1 MLLELNAALLALAAL
16 IDTASI
22 EVRIA
27 SPALAS
33 EPVLAAVERARQRG
47 VPVKVLLGATP
58 QYTVDAHGA
67 LSGPNRP
74 FDKGPQG
81 AELAR
86 LDAARAQTYIPPRFN
101 EVGSDGLQR
110 GVQAHMAYAVVDV
123 NQAMVCMAPLTQPAP
138 AGLCVQTDA
147 RHARALAALHE
158 VDHDYTLSAPVR
170 RRKLGELA
178 PAGMVAT
185 PEMADGFTALLPQPW
200 GHMLTSLL
208 TNGQAVDALLRS
220 PYRPVIWLAAGAP
233 HSSQAVTRLRAAG
246 FAVQQSPVTFD
257 GTLLIASRMVFL
269 GSQRMD
275 QQQLRSSRDVGVL
288 LPADFAEPSA
298 RLSAKWRATSS
309 ESAGSLDQRT
319 RQP

>member
-1 MLLELNAALLALAAL
+1 MSDRVVATAPVRVADVGGWTDTWFGSPGRVCHLAVGPGVEVTASLVDRAPRGPVHLVAPDVGLDRFVDPAEPAASHPLLDHAVSAALEGADLPS
-16 IDTASI
+16 DRGI

-147 RHARALAALHE
+147 RHARARPAADRRL
-158 VDHDYTLSAPVR
+158 R
-170 RRKLGELA
+170 RRRGGGD
-178 PAGMVAT
+178 AG
-185 PEMADGFTALLPQPW
+185 
-200 GHMLTSLL
+200 
-208 TNGQAVDALLRS
+208 
-220 PYRPVIWLAAGAP
+220 YRP
-233 HSSQAVTRLRAAG
+233 AAG
-246 FAVQQSPVTFD
+246 FRRHVVEEEGHRHGEDRADLLQAA
-257 GTLLIASRMVFL
+257 GTDAIRALLIFL
-269 GSQRMD
+269 D
-275 QQQLRSSRDVGVL
+275 L
-288 LPADFAEPSA
+288 LEREP
-298 RLSAKWRATSS
+298 
-309 ESAGSLDQRT
+309 
-319 RQP
+319 